1 MLPNSFFHLS
11 QSHFL
16 FYKKISKS
24 DIADE
29 QKITAEDVRT
39 GCLKLFVSPISCS
52 LFDLRLDIKKTRNQ
66 NINLY
71 IIFLSLCRLHHLFAH
86 VLLVCVPSYSVHLM
100 VRGFTLQ
107 GRVTKGSDKI
117 NYLIFII
124 HKADFMPRN
133 ILPD

>member
-1 MLPNSFFHLS
+1 MSLNVAKFIFHPS

-16 FYKKISKS
+16 LYKKISKS

-52 LFDLRLDIKKTRNQ
+52 LFDLRLGIKKTRNQ

-71 IIFLSLCRLHHLFAH
+71 IIFFIPLPSSSFICPCPFSLRTIVFSAFNGTWFYTSRPSNKRLRQNKLS
-86 VLLVCVPSYSVHLM
+86 
-100 VRGFTLQ
+100 
-107 GRVTKGSDKI
+107 
-117 NYLIFII
+117 YLYN
-124 HKADFMPRN
+124 PQS
-133 ILPD
+133 